1 MEKKGVYLYNHCIGG
16 KITTKYHLPIEL
28 DITYSFKSKKP
39 SKEVMEERRKKGLC
53 FEYRLPGH
61 QASLYKNKGKYG
73 KKRQLNATNKGP
85 RTQKQEVCV
94 LN

>member
-1 MEKKGVYLYNHCIGG
+1 MYNYYIGG

-53 FEYRLPGH
+53 FECGLPGH
-61 QASLYKNKGKYG
+61 QASSHKNKGKYG
-73 KKRQLNATNKGP
+73 KKRQLNAMNKG
-85 RTQKQEVCV
+85 
-94 LN
+94 L